1 MMNHDEVRAC
11 LQALVHQQG
20 WLSLG
25 GELALIDGV
34 WVEGLSAPLWVGL
47 AQAQADTRWFLS
59 LSSGAQGWEEAS
71 ASTLFH
77 AEFLPQLA
85 RQGVLPLSGGG
96 RIVFEP
102 QGLDLQGLSL
112 RGADLGSSSNGVSRV
127 DVGGLEAVHKV
138 FRRLDE
144 AQHEAAVGARLQA
157 LQEPLLPR
165 LLGAYHY
172 QAPNG
177 QRLSLGLLSE
187 YFAGEGVHAVL
198 SRSLRALWRG
208 APQEPDLPQLLQG
221 WQDCLG
227 GFHTRL
233 DQALGRATE
242 EAQAPRFDLARHA
255 AQVQARLQRLL
266 PQVQSDTLLS
276 PPQARHLAD
285 LLASAG
291 HVLVAALQGRELAAS
306 ACHGDLHLSHLL
318 ARPEPGGGWQR
329 RLVDVSPLA
338 ERADAPAFRCSHRLM
353 DWVALARALDYFYLD
368 EFTFELKRR
377 LGCSSALAMQQQ
389 LLARLDPQ
397 QLTPAVRAELDA
409 VARPGAAW
417 RAEVQQALCG
427 AAAAEPGWELFYFG
441 RLLQELDYNYQ
452 HRRAHFRCVDF
463 LSALAAWAP
472 KGR

>member
-1 MMNHDEVRAC
+1 MMKHDDVRAC

-59 LSSGAQGWEEAS
+59 LSSGPKGWEEAS
-71 ASTLFH
+71 ASALFH
-77 AEFLPQLA
+77 TEFLPQLA

-138 FRRLDE
+138 FRRLEE

-221 WQDCLG
+221 RVG
-227 GFHTRL
+227 TPGV
-233 DQALGRATE
+233 
-242 EAQAPRFDLARHA
+242 APLE
-255 AQVQARLQRLL
+255 LL
-266 PQVQSDTLLS
+266 
-276 PPQARHLAD
+276 
-285 LLASAG
+285 
-291 HVLVAALQGRELAAS
+291 
-306 ACHGDLHLSHLL
+306 
-318 ARPEPGGGWQR
+318 
-329 RLVDVSPLA
+329 
-338 ERADAPAFRCSHRLM
+338 
-353 DWVALARALDYFYLD
+353 
-368 EFTFELKRR
+368 
-377 LGCSSALAMQQQ
+377 
-389 LLARLDPQ
+389 
-397 QLTPAVRAELDA
+397 
-409 VARPGAAW
+409 
-417 RAEVQQALCG
+417 
-427 AAAAEPGWELFYFG
+427 
-441 RLLQELDYNYQ
+441 
-452 HRRAHFRCVDF
+452 
-463 LSALAAWAP
+463 
-472 KGR
+472 